1 MFVSFVAISSY
12 FCCPMSLF
20 KGHVACPNLT
30 LTGLRV
36 NFSDSLIKGKE
47 FLFELAGKV
56 IRVRVIGA
64 LLYKQKQWCMR
75 YWPSVRSILLLGI
88 VKFILW
94 LFYANRGQQGRK
106 RRERPISSHL
116 NASWTSHMT
125 DIPWDIGDFKQLL
138 RKRLVRWAEV
148 IFLHASMPHDN
159 SKRIAF

>member
-64 LLYKQKQWCMR
+64 LLYKQNNDAC
-75 YWPSVRSILLLGI
+75 V
-88 VKFILW
+88 
-94 LFYANRGQQGRK
+94 
-106 RRERPISSHL
+106 
-116 NASWTSHMT
+116 T
-125 DIPWDIGDFKQLL
+125 DQ
-138 RKRLVRWAEV
+138 A
-148 IFLHASMPHDN
+148 
-159 SKRIAF
+159 